1 MTQCGTRA
9 PHWRG
14 EIPKREGS
22 SCPGSFAPKFF
33 AACHPATVPTA
44 NSRRRLAARI
54 ENGQALSQCKRARST
69 KRNSSAS
76 DYVLIMSTQKGLVVE
91 PRPSCGGDPADGAPG
106 SGRREPK
113 YGAPAGLTENRF
125 RPETPATPSA
135 GALFFNRGPNL
146 LDPLPN
152 SVFVPLDGFARR
164 FLRAPVHGV
173 QQSTNVIHVIAHTEA
188 ALDVLGDPRT
198 GPQIGAES
206 RRLRTSQQLL
216 LQLLALLRRQFRRS
230 SAGWNGSESSFASA
244 ALGTLPT
251 ADAARVNLEDAGDFS
266 LRQAL
271 LEQIDGA
278 LTFALQLF
286 RTALRSDR
294 SPPHHQSSIGHYL
307 CRNQ

>member
-1 MTQCGTRA
+1 MGERRKCAGEHGLQVG
-9 PHWRG
+9 RG
-14 EIPKREGS
+14 LFARCAFSYPTAEAK
-22 SCPGSFAPKFF
+22 APKF
-33 AACHPATVPTA
+33 
-44 NSRRRLAARI
+44 LI
-54 ENGQALSQCKRARST
+54 EGL
-69 KRNSSAS
+69 
-76 DYVLIMSTQKGLVVE
+76 QKGNGPRGIDLLPGIQAKIQLHLVTLRRDTQQQWQ
-91 PRPSCGGDPADGAPG
+91 RPSCGGDPADGAPG

-152 SVFVPLDGFARR
+152 SVFVPLDGFAPVSAGSNSWCATADQCDPRDSAHRSCAGCARR
-164 FLRAPVHGV
+164 SADR
-173 QQSTNVIHVIAHTEA
+173 STNRCRI
-188 ALDVLGDPRT
+188 
-198 GPQIGAES
+198 

-251 ADAARVNLEDAGDFS
+251 ADAARVNLDAGDFS

-294 SPPHHQSSIGHYL
+294 SPPHHQSSIGHY
-307 CRNQ
+307 

>member
-1 MTQCGTRA
+1 MG
-9 PHWRG
+9 RG
-14 EIPKREGS
+14 LFGAMRIQPIPQQK
-22 SCPGSFAPKFF
+22 P
-33 AACHPATVPTA
+33 
-44 NSRRRLAARI
+44 RRLQFLI
-54 ENGQALSQCKRARST
+54 EGL
-69 KRNSSAS
+69 
-76 DYVLIMSTQKGLVVE
+76 QKGNGPRGIDLLPGIQAKIQLHLVTLRRDTQSSNGRDLLVVATPLME
-91 PRPSCGGDPADGAPG
+91 HRGLAAGSPS
-106 SGRREPK
+106 

-152 SVFVPLDGFARR
+152 SVFVPLDGFACR

>member
-1 MTQCGTRA
+1 MGERRKCAGEARS
-9 PHWRG
+9 PGGPWSFWRDAH
-14 EIPKREGS
+14 S
-22 SCPGSFAPKFF
+22 AD
-33 AACHPATVPTA
+33 PTA
-44 NSRRRLAARI
+44 EAKAPAVPDRGPSERQWPARRRPLARDTSGNTA
-54 ENGQALSQCKRARST
+54 ALGRAEEKHTGPPWR
-69 KRNSSAS
+69 
-76 DYVLIMSTQKGLVVE
+76 
-91 PRPSCGGDPADGAPG
+91 RPSCGGGHADTARG
-106 SGRREPK
+106 SGRKGPSC
-113 YGAPAGLTENRF
+113 GAPVGPAESRF

-135 GALFFNRGPNL
+135 DALFFNRGPNL

-152 SVFVPLDGFARR
+152 SVFVPLDGFACG

-173 QQSTNVIHVIAHTEA
+173 QQSTNVIHAIAHTEA

-198 GPQIGAES
+198 GPQIGGES
-206 RRLRTSQQLL
+206 RRLRPAQQLL